1 MNPTHPTHPDLDALV
16 HIFYRRMHDLGRF
29 AEVASAELPAPY
41 DQLLA
46 HHSHMTVT
54 LERYFD
60 CRVNL
65 GVLETNTTETHYS
78 RKILL
83 LRPSDDEVLQF
94 GIARLDFSFLDAE
107 VRREIERQRA
117 PLGRILI
124 EHNVLREVQ
133 LASLWRVQPAE
144 ELRKLFG
151 LDKGRRTFGRTA
163 LIYCNGE
170 PAVEL
175 LEIVRPL

>member
-1 MNPTHPTHPDLDALV
+1 VNPTSPAHPDLDTLV

-29 AEVASAELPAPY
+29 AQIAPTDLPAPY
-41 DQLLA
+41 DLLLA
-46 HHSHMTVT
+46 HDSHMTVT
-54 LERYFD
+54 VERYFD

-65 GVLETNTTETHYS
+65 QVLETHTTPTHYS

-83 LRPSDDEVLQF
+83 VRPSDEEVVQF
-94 GIARLDFSFLDAE
+94 GIARLNYRFVDAA
-107 VRREIERQRA
+107 VRREIESQSA

-133 LASLWRVQPAE
+133 LASLWRVLPGE
-144 ELRKLFG
+144 ELRKLFR
-151 LDKGRRTFGRTA
+151 LEKGRRTFGRTA

-175 LEIVRPL
+175 LEIVRPM